1 MEAPLTGSHYVLR
14 TIPRTIDLKTYSD
27 RIVGDALAWY
37 RRNPDVYGVPVYEP
51 PQGRYA
57 DGLSI
62 SIGHAISRAR
72 HRGTMPCV
80 GHGSAMRPVIFAR
93 SQFDERGHAV
103 VAVYRRPGDWR
114 FPDPDA
120 YGAQLADEL
129 QHELLTQIA
138 HPPCYLDFTGLKS
151 FRDKVL
157 PRPELA
163 GTDDFAVRRT
173 ILHQLQA
180 WNLIEVYDAENP
192 QGLPYPVK
200 ALRLT
205 PTGWNALE
213 PEGEAA

>member
-1 MEAPLTGSHYVLR
+1 MTGDHYVLR
-14 TIPRTIDLKTYSD
+14 TIPQTIDLKPYSD
-27 RIVGDALAWY
+27 RIVGDASAWY
-37 RRNPDVYGVPVYEP
+37 RRNPDVYGVPVYEALP
-51 PQGRYA
+51 NHNAAGCA
-57 DGLSI
+57 IG
-62 SIGHAISRAR
+62 IGHAISRAR
-72 HRGTMPCV
+72 HQGTMPCV
-80 GHGSAMRPVIFAR
+80 KHGGVMSPVIFVKSR
-93 SQFDERGHAV
+93 FDERGHAV
-103 VAVYRRPGDWR
+103 VAVYRRSGDWW

-120 YGAQLADEL
+120 YGAQLAAEL
-129 QHELLTQIA
+129 RHELLTQIA
-138 HPPCYLDFTGLKS
+138 YPPCYLDFTGLKS

-173 ILHQLQA
+173 ILYQLQA

-205 PTGWNALE
+205 PTGWNAIK

>member
-1 MEAPLTGSHYVLR
+1 MVQILR
-14 TIPRTIDLKTYSD
+14 MVSQTIDLKPYSD
-27 RIVGDALAWY
+27 QIVGDAPAWY
-37 RRNPDVYGVPVYEP
+37 RRNPNVYGVPVYEALP
-51 PQGRYA
+51 DHSAAGCA
-57 DGLSI
+57 I
-62 SIGHAISRAR
+62 SIGHAISRSLQ
-72 HRGTMPCV
+72 RGTMPCV
-80 GHGSAMRPVIFAR
+80 KLGGVMSPVIFAR

-103 VAVYRRPGDWR
+103 VAVYRRPGDWW
-114 FPDPDA
+114 FPDPEA
-120 YGAQLADEL
+120 YGAQLAADL

-138 HPPCYLDFTGLKS
+138 YPPCYLDFTGLKS

-163 GTDDFAVRRT
+163 GTDVFAVRRT
-173 ILHQLQA
+173 ILYQLQA

-205 PTGWNALE
+205 STGWNVIE

>member
-1 MEAPLTGSHYVLR
+1 MAVSRYFPR
-14 TIPRTIDLKTYSD
+14 TTPQTIDLKTCSD
-27 RIVGDALAWY
+27 RIVGDASAWH
-37 RRNPDVYGVPVYEP
+37 RRAHDVYSVPVYEAP
-51 PQGRYA
+51 PGHYA

-80 GHGSAMRPVIFAR
+80 KHGGVMSPVIFVKPR
-93 SQFDERGHAV
+93 FDERGHAV
-103 VAVYRRPGDWR
+103 VAVYRRSGDWW
-114 FPDPDA
+114 FPDPEA
-120 YGAQLADEL
+120 YGAQLAAEL
-129 QHELLTQIA
+129 RHELLTQIA
-138 HPPCYLDFTGLKS
+138 YPPCYLDFTGLKS

-173 ILHQLQA
+173 ILYQLQA

-205 PTGWNALE
+205 PTGWNAIK

>member
-1 MEAPLTGSHYVLR
+1 MVQILR
-14 TIPRTIDLKTYSD
+14 TIPQPIDLKPYSD
-27 RIVGDALAWY
+27 RIVRDASAWH
-37 RRNPDVYGVPVYEP
+37 RRNPDVYGVPVYEALP
-51 PQGRYA
+51 DHNAGGCA
-57 DGLSI
+57 I

-72 HRGTMPCV
+72 QRGTMPCV

-93 SQFDERGHAV
+93 SQFDECGHAV

-120 YGAQLADEL
+120 YGARLADEL
-129 QHELLTQIA
+129 RHELLTQIA

-173 ILHQLQA
+173 ILYQLQA

-205 PTGWNALE
+205 PAGWNALE

>member
-1 MEAPLTGSHYVLR
+1 MVQ
-14 TIPRTIDLKTYSD
+14 IPRKIPQTVDLKTCSD
-27 RIVGDALAWY
+27 WIVGDASAWH
-37 RRNPDVYGVPVYEP
+37 RRSPDVYGVPVYVAP
-51 PQGRYA
+51 PGHYA

-80 GHGSAMRPVIFAR
+80 KIGGAMRPVIFSR

-103 VAVYRRPGDWR
+103 VAVYRRPGDWW
-114 FPDPDA
+114 FPDPEA
-120 YGAQLADEL
+120 YGAQLAAEL
-129 QHELLTQIA
+129 RHELLTQIA
-138 HPPCYLDFTGLKS
+138 YPPCYLDFTGLKS

-173 ILHQLQA
+173 ILYQLQA
-180 WNLIEVYDAENP
+180 RNLIEVYDAENP

-205 PTGWNALE
+205 PTGWSVLE